1 MKHSKMTITKITGLV
16 LMTMLSTF
24 SYAQK
29 SISEGTIVYNI
40 STQSDNKSS
49 SVDPMSGATSTIY
62 LKGSLT
68 RTDMLSPL
76 GKETTIYDEKNA
88 SGVILK
94 EYSGQKLMITLT
106 KENWI
111 NQNKKFDGISFE
123 TSSETKD
130 IQGYRC
136 LKATAKLKDGSV
148 INVYFTTALNISNK
162 EYSQVFKNL
171 SGLPVEYEFQIG
183 KMKFKYLLASVNLA
197 PLHTSTFD
205 IPKSGFRVITY
216 DENQKERKDGL

>member
-1 MKHSKMTITKITGLV
+1 MKHDKMTIIKITGLV
-16 LMTMLSTF
+16 LMTMCSAF

-94 EYSGQKLMITLT
+94 ESI
-106 KENWI
+106 I
-111 NQNKKFDGISFE
+111 NFS
-123 TSSETKD
+123 
-130 IQGYRC
+130 
-136 LKATAKLKDGSV
+136 L
-148 INVYFTTALNISNK
+148 
-162 EYSQVFKNL
+162 
-171 SGLPVEYEFQIG
+171 
-183 KMKFKYLLASVNLA
+183 
-197 PLHTSTFD
+197 
-205 IPKSGFRVITY
+205 
-216 DENQKERKDGL
+216 

>member
-1 MKHSKMTITKITGLV
+1 MTITKITGLV

-136 LKATAKLKDGSV
+136 SKATAKLKDGSV
-148 INVYFTTALNISNK
+148 INVYFTTALNIINK